1 MDIVE
6 KYELMD
12 RLIRASGVEAEY
24 ISPNF
29 VADIANQN
37 GIELN
42 SESIVFISDNYED

>member
-12 RLIRASGVEAEY
+12 QLIRATGVEAEY

-29 VADIANQN
+29 VADVAYEN
-37 GIELN
+37 GIELS